1 MTRIL
6 YFTSP
11 TCRPCRGFGPV
22 LLAEL
27 EALGIEAEKIDVS
40 TGSGLDTAT
49 IYDVVAVPTVV
60 IERDGQEVRRFG
72 ALLGSALQDALSVL
86 R

>member
-1 MTRIL
+1 MTRVL

-11 TCRPCRGFGPV
+11 MCRPCRGFGPV

-27 EALGIEAEKIDVS
+27 EALGYTPEKIDVS

-60 IERDGQEVRRFG
+60 IERDGGEVRRFG
-72 ALLGSALQDALSVL
+72 ALLGSSLQDALSVL

>member
-11 TCRPCRGFGPV
+11 MCRPCRGLGP
-22 LLAEL
+22 LLAAEL
-27 EALGIEAEKIDVS
+27 EALGVQAETIDVS
-40 TGSGLDTAT
+40 TGSGQDTAA

-60 IERDGQEVRRFG
+60 IERDGEEVRRFG
-72 ALLGSALQDALSVL
+72 ALLGSALQDALGIL